1 MTDIAGPQWRNGRRR
16 CGTSPA
22 SPDIGFEEFQRIY
35 GPIRALTPV
44 GAGTLFDGAPFR
56 WWVAGGWSVELGAEP
71 RRFHEDL
78 EVAVPRDDVPA
89 LRDWLRDYHL
99 WDTHEAALRY
109 LPPDVSV
116 PVDHGQLWLRRDGY
130 SPWLL
135 DLMLTPVTGETWF
148 YKRDERVSRPLDHV
162 IRVGADGI
170 PYQRPE
176 ITLLFKARRRWEKDE
191 VDFAAVVPQLDA
203 SDRAW
208 LRDAIAL
215 TEPAKH
221 PWLARLG

>member
-1 MTDIAGPQWRNGRRR
+1 MVHNGAME
-16 CGTSPA
+16 GELSVPA
-22 SPDIGFEEFQRIY
+22 PAPPDLGFAEFQRIY
-35 GPIRALTPV
+35 GPIRALSP
-44 GAGTLFDGAPFR
+44 AEAAALFAGAPFS
-56 WWVAGGWSVELGAEP
+56 WWVAGGWSAELGAVP

-78 EVAVPRDDVPA
+78 EVAVPRRDLPA

-99 WDTHEAALRY
+99 WDTHQAALR
-109 LPPDVSV
+109 LVTPDLIL
-116 PVDHGQLWLRRDGY
+116 PVDHEQLWMRRDAY

-135 DLMLTPVTGETWF
+135 DLMLTPVDGGTWF
-148 YKRDERVSRPLDHV
+148 YKRDQRVSRPIESV
-162 IRVGADGI
+162 IRAGADGI
-170 PYQRPE
+170 PNQRPE

-191 VDFAAVVPQLDA
+191 LDFAAVVPELDA

-215 TEPAKH
+215 TEPARH

>member
-1 MTDIAGPQWRNGRRR
+1 MSEVAVHNGAMEDELAV
-16 CGTSPA
+16 PA
-22 SPDIGFEEFQRIY
+22 PAPPELGFAEFQRIY
-35 GPIRALTPV
+35 GPIRPLSLAEA
-44 GAGTLFDGAPFR
+44 GALFDGAPLR
-56 WWVAGGWSVELGAEP
+56 WWVAGGWSVELGTVP

-78 EVAVPRDDVPA
+78 EIAVPRRDLPA

-99 WDTHEAALRY
+99 WDTHEAALRFVG
-109 LPPDVSV
+109 PDEIV
-116 PVDHGQLWLRRDGY
+116 PDDHEQLWMRRDAY

-135 DLMLTPVTGETWF
+135 DLMLTPAVGETWL
-148 YKRDERVSRPLDHV
+148 YKRDERVSRPLDSV
-162 IRVGADGI
+162 VRVGADGI

-176 ITLLFKARRRWEKDE
+176 ISLLFKARRRWEKDE
-191 VDFAAVVPQLDA
+191 LDFAAVVRELDA

-215 TEPAKH
+215 TEPPHH